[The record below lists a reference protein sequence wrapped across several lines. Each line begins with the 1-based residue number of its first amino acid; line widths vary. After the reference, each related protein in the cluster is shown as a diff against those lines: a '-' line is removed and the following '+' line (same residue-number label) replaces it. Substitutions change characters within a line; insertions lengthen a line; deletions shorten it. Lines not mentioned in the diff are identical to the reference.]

1 MRKHLYNKPR
11 PHIQPN
17 YISDTFG
24 TIFRSLVLNGKKEAA
39 LSICL
44 SSDGRRRVC
53 PSVGCHIS
61 RLKLSYMCE
70 PKWSGREYGT
80 PCTMIVSLFHDK
92 QDWNMF
98 SVLESFSR
106 KPKLNCRQ
114 TVSGNNSFFKTQS
127 WLFERFCAFSN
138 MKPNSQSGGT
148 IKFLLL

>member
-1 MRKHLYNKPR
+1 MRKHLYNKPL

-17 YISDTFG
+17 YISDTSSIG

-44 SSDGRRRVC
+44 SDGRRRVC
-53 PSVGCHIS
+53 PSVGCHII
-61 RLKLSYMCE
+61 RLEVSYMCE
-70 PKWSGREYGT
+70 PNWSGREYGT
-80 PCTMIVSLFHDK
+80 PCTIIVSLFHDK
-92 QDWNMF
+92 QDWY
-98 SVLESFSR
+98 VLCIREFSR